1 MLGSRQS
8 FGWHYDCSNS
18 RERLGAQE
26 IARFS
31 AVQPKESKMK
41 MFHYGAL
48 FAALLSANL
57 YGQQTLGIDPPNPQT
72 APATQNAGNTQDSQ
86 ATDLQNQ
93 PGLLD
98 SRQSEPVDTANQ
110 TQNQLAPPQQY
121 DRSNRLQQDA
131 APTDRD
137 RSMMRDTQRQSG
149 TPGSGRP
156 GELGVFLVDA
166 DGPGVMIRQTVVG
179 SAADE
184 AGLEPGDVILRING
198 QSVEMPPEV
207 TRLVRAI
214 PGGESVTLHIWRDG
228 AEQEIGATLQP
239 AGERYQVGFRGTEST
254 ALNANDDLGARTRR
268 LEQQLTM
275 VMQELQQLREE
286 VRQLN
291 TGRARTPLNQS
302 GIDVS
307 QPGATPPNGAQR
319 GLEAIPPDPTET
331 GGTQGQNPPAENDTG
346 LPF

>member
-1 MLGSRQS
+1 MRI
-8 FGWHYDCSNS
+8 SNC
-18 RERLGAQE
+18 
-26 IARFS
+26 
-31 AVQPKESKMK
+31 
-41 MFHYGAL
+41 GAL
-48 FAALLSANL
+48 LAALLSAANL
-57 YGQQTLGIDPPNPQT
+57 YGQQSPGIDLPNPQT
-72 APATQNAGNTQDSQ
+72 APATQNAGNIQDSQ
-86 ATDLQNQ
+86 ATGLQNQ

-98 SRQSEPVDTANQ
+98 SPQDRPIDTANQ
-110 TQNQLAPPQQY
+110 PQNQLAPPQQY
-121 DRSNRLQQDA
+121 DRSNRIQQDA
-131 APTDRD
+131 ASTDRD
-137 RSMMRDTQRQSG
+137 RSMMRDSARQPGQQRSQRE
-149 TPGSGRP
+149 PAMVGSGRP
-156 GELGVFLVDA
+156 GELGVFLVDG

-198 QSVEMPPEV
+198 QSVEMPPQV

-214 PGGESVTLHIWRDG
+214 RGGESVTLHIWRDG
-228 AEQEIGATLQP
+228 AEQEVAATLQP
-239 AGERYQVGFRGTEST
+239 AGERYQVGFRGAESAT
-254 ALNANDDLGARTRR
+254 MNGNGDLGARTRR

-307 QPGATPPNGAQR
+307 QPGAVPPNAAQR
-319 GLEAIPPDPTET
+319 GLEAIPPDPTEP
-331 GGTQGQNPPAENDTG
+331 GGTQGPGEIPPAENDTG